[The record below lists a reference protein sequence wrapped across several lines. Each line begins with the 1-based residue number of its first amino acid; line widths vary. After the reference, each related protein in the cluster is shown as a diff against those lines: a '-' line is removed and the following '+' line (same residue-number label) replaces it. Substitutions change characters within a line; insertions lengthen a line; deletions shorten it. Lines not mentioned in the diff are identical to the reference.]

1 MEVYNLI
8 KAADSSSV
16 TILKNGIQIS
26 FYTEVFDTGTDI
38 HGWGG
43 WKGSPAQIAF
53 ALCYDYTKDLEKSKA
68 AYPILEKLIINAA
81 PFEIDISTGS
91 IDFALSQI

>member
-1 MEVYNLI
+1 MAVYNLI
-8 KAADSSSV
+8 KSADSSSV
-16 TILKNGIQIS
+16 TILNNGIEVS
-26 FYTEVFDTGTDI
+26 LYTDVFDTGTDI

-43 WKGSPAQIAF
+43 WKGSPDQIAF

-68 AYPILEKLIINAA
+68 AYPTLAQLIINAA
-81 PFEIDISTGS
+81 PFELNISTGS